1 MENRVVITGMG
12 AVTPL
17 GNDVNTFWNNV
28 KEGKCGI
35 DFIKNVDST
44 NFEVKVAGEV
54 KNFNPEDYM
63 DKKEARRLDKYAQ
76 YAMVAA
82 VQAVKDAN
90 INLEEVDSKRL
101 GVYVGSGVGGLD
113 TMQDDISKV
122 SLKPERKVS
131 PFFIPKSII
140 NLSAGNIAIKFG
152 AKGPCMSMVT
162 ACATG
167 NNSIGEAFRLIKH
180 GYADIMISGS
190 SEAPIS
196 RMGVGGFA
204 GLKAL
209 NPHDEDPTRASIP
222 FDKDRSGF
230 VVGEGGA
237 VLILESLE
245 NAQKRNAKIYA
256 EIVGYGNTCD
266 AYHITAPDPE
276 GESGCNAMLEAIEEA
291 GINKEEISYI
301 NAHGTSTEMND
312 RIETLAIKKA
322 FGEYAYTIPVSS
334 TKSMT
339 GHLLGGAGSIE
350 AVICVKAL
358 QDGFVPATIGLENV
372 DPELDLDYVP
382 KKGRKQE
389 LKYALSNALGF
400 GGHNATLLFKKWE

>member
-17 GNDVNTFWNNV
+17 GNDVDTFWNNV

-54 KNFNPEDYM
+54 KDFNPEKYM

-82 VQAVKDAN
+82 IQAMKDAN
-90 INLEEVDSKRL
+90 LNMEEVNPKRV
-101 GVYVGSGVGGLD
+101 GVYVGAGVGGLD
-113 TMQDDISKV
+113 TMQDDISKIA
-122 SLKPERKVS
+122 LKPERKVS

-152 AKGPCMSMVT
+152 AKGPCVSMVT

-180 GYADIMISGS
+180 GYADVMIAGS

-209 NPHDEDPTRASIP
+209 NPHDEEPTRASIP

-245 NAQKRNAKIYA
+245 SAQKRNAKIYA

-276 GESGCNAMLEAIEEA
+276 GEGGCDAMLEAIEEA
-291 GINKEEISYI
+291 GINKEEVSYI

-322 FGEYAYTIPVSS
+322 FGDYAYKIPVSS

-358 QDGFVPATIGLENV
+358 QDGFIPATIGLENV

-382 KKGRKQE
+382 KQGRKQE

-400 GGHNATLLFKKWE
+400 GGHNATILLKKWN